1 MSLGCECGIH
11 HGICAVDATLSAYPV
26 TLFLPCSYDGRV
38 RFNIPQVK
46 DTQDN
51 SS

>member
-1 MSLGCECGIH
+1 MSGIASRDL
-11 HGICAVDATLSAYPV
+11 CVDATLSAYHGV
-26 TLFLPCSYDGRV
+26 HCFFLALIDGRV